1 MGQNWP
7 TFSNIVPTTG
17 HFSKNVTYD
26 PTRSS
31 GGSSM
36 ETSAKDLVSRCIL
49 TVVCAI
55 LRLFGFEPN
64 FFNFLVI
71 FCPKIGDFG
80 PFLTISGRCV
90 TQVSK
95 KSRKPDQKYIKE
107 YWFWYNST

>member
-7 TFSNIVPTTG
+7 KFSNIVPTTG

-64 FFNFLVI
+64 FSI
-71 FCPKIGDFG
+71 FWSFFALKLAILAHF
-80 PFLTISGRCV
+80 
-90 TQVSK
+90 
-95 KSRKPDQKYIKE
+95 
-107 YWFWYNST
+107 